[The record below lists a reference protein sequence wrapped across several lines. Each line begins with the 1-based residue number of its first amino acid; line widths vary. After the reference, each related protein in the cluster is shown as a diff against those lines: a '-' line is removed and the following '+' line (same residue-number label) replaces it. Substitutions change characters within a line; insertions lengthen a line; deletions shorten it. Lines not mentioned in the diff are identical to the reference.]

1 MRNSTDFQG
10 FRAAEVARRLGV
22 RRQTFAQRAA
32 KYGAPR
38 LLSGRY
44 DLDATVAWWHR
55 TTRGNGHG
63 GPRRNAGAKPKG
75 LSADALIEGLVDELM
90 AEFHHAPWPGVFRE
104 REPGRRHA
112 FTVDEARSALAELAG
127 AREWIMFAW
136 LMGGHLGAH
145 GRRRWDFGRRGRMS
159 PGNPPRGTVVARRR
173 LPPCPGQSRSIVT
186 RSCPTPGA
194 RPERARRRRI
204 VARLGSNWRSQT

>member
-1 MRNSTDFQG
+1 MKNSIDFQG

-44 DLDATVAWWHR
+44 DLDATVAWWQR

-63 GPRRNAGAKPKG
+63 GPRRNAGAKPRG

-90 AEFHHAPWPGVFRE
+90 AEFQHAPWLGVFRE

-112 FTVDEARSALAELAG
+112 FTVDEARSALAELPG
-127 AREWIMFAW
+127 ARDWLMFAW
-136 LMGGHLGAH
+136 LMGGTWVPLDDDEGIATEEAEC
-145 GRRRWDFGRRGRMS
+145 RREILREGLWWLVAVYRHALAS
-159 PGNPPRGTVVARRR
+159 PG
-173 LPPCPGQSRSIVT
+173 
-186 RSCPTPGA
+186 
-194 RPERARRRRI
+194 RP
-204 VARLGSNWRSQT
+204 